1 MAQLQSQPSLEGMD
15 VMISYSHA
23 DKEAMQKL
31 KCNFQLLLFTM
42 DNILFHNAAN
52 IIYFIS

>member
-1 MAQLQSQPSLEGMD
+1 MAQLRQNID

-31 KCNFQLLLFTM
+31 KCNV
-42 DNILFHNAAN
+42 N
-52 IIYFIS
+52 